1 MSRLG
6 TRASFPLRRLR
17 RLHERAA
24 PETRASVGLDAPRG
38 HRCEPLTLDSHRP
51 ASRSLEI
58 MGKISPK
65 RATETAKPGHADDDA
80 DDLRDDLQGYEE
92 QVLDEVSYVM
102 LSQAD
107 STYGGALFERCRTE
121 VREWHEKLEQRARL
135 LAIAQRPHVRK
146 MELAWWQRVRESF
159 ELRRSGDKSRE
170 TVQRVASSMGVKLT
184 DEEVAALREIVREW
198 DAKAFDDRIDE
209 RFAEVEK
216 APTPA
221 PAASGVKLKTN

>member
-1 MSRLG
+1 
-6 TRASFPLRRLR
+6 
-17 RLHERAA
+17 
-24 PETRASVGLDAPRG
+24 
-38 HRCEPLTLDSHRP
+38 
-51 ASRSLEI
+51 
-58 MGKISPK
+58 MGKISTK
-65 RATETAKPGHADDDA
+65 RTTETAKPGDA

-121 VREWHEKLEQRARL
+121 VREWHERLEQRARL

-170 TVQRVASSMGVKLT
+170 TVQHVALSMGVKLT
-184 DEEVAALREIVREW
+184 DEEVSALREIVREW
-198 DAKAFDDRIDE
+198 DAKAFDERIDE

-216 APTPA
+216 ARTPEPA
-221 PAASGVKLKTN
+221 PSGVKLKTN